1 LIDWWDNYTNIT
13 SWKNEC
19 HWHDVIDYGDKYHAK
34 MMRTYRVN
42 AKNVGLDGFL
52 DLANLIKIHRSV
64 WWMKS
69 NMELIVHL
77 VRLYIPEDGW

>member
-1 LIDWWDNYTNIT
+1 
-13 SWKNEC
+13 
-19 HWHDVIDYGDKYHAK
+19 